1 MKKMKKLLLALV
13 LLISINVSARTF
25 YVSQFGD
32 DTRTVTQAQSQ
43 STPWQT
49 LSKIQSNVANGDI
62 VLFAKGSKFE
72 GTLSLDNKTNI
83 YFGVYGTGTDP
94 LFWGT
99 GGQINSLVTLIRC
112 TNITFYGWN
121 ISDTTISFS
130 NRYIQAKIQIV
141 FTFDNTST
149 NNVIRKCTMDRIGY
163 GAYITETSPR
173 NTMDSSDIGNLRM
186 IRNTPGGNE
195 DYGGVPVQISSSN
208 NTITNNYFH
217 DCYARS
223 YDYNFDGG
231 GVEFFEEGVVIEN
244 NVIAYNTFYECNGVF
259 EFGSSADGIANN
271 LIRNNK
277 IYYNKFI
284 NNNTVVYINNNS
296 EYRTKVVNLQFYN
309 NVMLQTVNN
318 TNPTGSSGI
327 MFSMMTGDAT
337 AGIIVLKNN
346 IIQISNGLPV
356 TRSGQF
362 DGVNLTHTNN
372 IYKLSNGT
380 VTNFTLGVTEIANSG
395 VIWTNTSNT
404 NPLNWDYRLTITSQA
419 INNGVY
425 LGLTRDF
432 SNNLVSDPPDI
443 GILEYG
449 GTPPPACSFTYGTWS
464 ACINNIQTRSYT
476 STPLG
481 CSGTPDP
488 DSIRKTCTSPIAIG
502 RKYYFST
509 SGSDANNGLSPATP
523 WQTLRKLQT
532 FSTSA
537 LPGDTFA
544 FKCGDVFANGNNR
557 RIAMEW
563 NNTSGT
569 ATNPIVF
576 TYYGDLT
583 LGKPNFL
590 FPRPTSVPAT
600 DRYNMCFKNA
610 AYLVFDGL
618 QFNDFRF
625 PVNDKV
631 SSAYTA
637 SGLMFGENMDSK
649 SFYCTIRNSYF
660 SNIGYG
666 ILGDCDN
673 CTITNNT
680 FTNFKSVGDT
690 FGINDIG
697 ADALQ
702 ISGKKYRITNNYISG
717 SWAYSSGTNSSS
729 NGLLGGALE
738 TINDFD
744 SSFIGYNIF
753 IDNSGGMEG
762 GQNRGTQYGANDDTF
777 AYNLF
782 INNSNVVYINTT
794 NTFKSTAARLHFWNN
809 VIIENEKSRF
819 TGRNNGGDALGN
831 GQTYTSTGFLYW
843 PPIPPSKSTFTPQEY
858 NYYSSWRTFDC
869 GDQSF
874 VPGDTLY
881 DIKNN
886 IIWNTNGLQL
896 KSSVAR
902 RPKDHYRNNIY
913 HIKGSYQLATNL
925 GDGAVLDVG
934 EKIIN
939 GRLFLDTSNAFP
951 QNWDFHIVDTSSAKL
966 GGVNVGI
973 LKDFG
978 GNTVSGIPTVGIY
991 QYSAKPTLTFTSTN
1005 VTCKTANNGTI
1016 TASASGGTS
1025 PYLYKINNL
1034 TYRSS
1039 GSFTGLAPN
1048 TYTVYV
1054 KDSKGVVTTL
1064 SVTIK
1069 SSNVVCP

>member
-13 LLISINVSARTF
+13 LLISINVSARTL
-25 YVSQFGD
+25 YVSQFGSD
-32 DTRTVTQAQSQ
+32 SNNGTTI
-43 STPWQT
+43 STPWKT
-49 LSKIQSNVANGDI
+49 LSQVQSNVVNGDI
-62 VLFAKGSKFE
+62 VLFAKGSKFS
-72 GTLSLDNKTNI
+72 GTLNLSNKNNI
-83 YFGVYGTGTDP
+83 YFGVYGTGADP

-99 GGQINSLVTLIRC
+99 GSQIQSLIELNTC

-121 ISDTTISFS
+121 ISDTTISFTD
-130 NRYIQAKIQIV
+130 RKIQAKIQYV
-141 FTFDNTST
+141 FIFRSSST
-149 NNVIRKCTMDRIGY
+149 GCTIRKCRMDRMGY
-163 GAYITETSPR
+163 GAYIPPFNNG
-173 NTMDSSDIGNLRM
+173 NTMDSCDIGNLRM
-186 IRNTPGGNE
+186 IRNTPGGDD
-195 DYGGVPVQISSSN
+195 DYGGVPIQLSSRN
-208 NTITNNYFH
+208 NVVTNNYFH
-217 DCYARS
+217 DCYAVS
-223 YDYNFDGG
+223 YDYGFDGG
-231 GVEFFEEGVVIEN
+231 GVEFFEEGDTVKGNKVM
-244 NVIAYNTFYECNGVF
+244 YNTFIDCEGLF
-259 EFGSSADGIANN
+259 EFGSNNDGVARYPHSDNVIA
-271 LIRNNK
+271 
-277 IYYNKFI
+277 YNKFI
-284 NNNTVVYINNNS
+284 NNNTVVYINNNGQ
-296 EYRTKVVNLQFYN
+296 YKTKVRNLQFYN
-309 NVMLQTVNN
+309 NVVVQTLPNK
-318 TNPTGSSGI
+318 NPAGSSGI
-327 MFSMMTGDAT
+327 QFSMAIDDAT
-337 AGIIVLKNN
+337 TGIIVLKNN
-346 IIQISNGLPV
+346 IFQVSNGLPI
-356 TRSGQF
+356 TPNGQF

-372 IYKLSNGT
+372 IYKLSNGS
-380 VTNFTLGVTEIANSG
+380 VTNFTLGGTEIATSG
-395 VIWTNTSNT
+395 TIWVNTSDA
-404 NPLNWDYRLTITSQA
+404 NPLNWDYRLTFTSPA
-419 INNGVY
+419 NNNGVDV
-425 LGLTRDF
+425 GLTRDF
-432 SNNLVSDPPDI
+432 NNNTVIPPPDR

-449 GTPPPACSFTYGTWS
+449 GIPPAACSFTYGTWS
-464 ACINNIQTRSYT
+464 ACINNVQTRSYT
-476 STPLG
+476 VSPVG
-481 CSGTPDP
+481 CTGTPDP
-488 DSIRKTCTSPIAIG
+488 DSIRKTCTSPIVTG
-502 RKYYFST
+502 RKFYFST
-509 SGSDANNGLSPATP
+509 SGDDGNNGLSPATP
-523 WQTLRKLQT
+523 WKTLTKLQS
-532 FSTSA
+532 FSTSS

-544 FKCGDVFANGNNR
+544 FKCGDVFANGNDR

-563 NNTSGT
+563 DGPSGT
-569 ATNPIVF
+569 ARNPIVF
-576 TYYGDLT
+576 TYYGDLK
-583 LGKPNFL
+583 LGNPNFL
-590 FPRPTSVPAT
+590 FPRPTSVAAT
-600 DRYNMCFKNA
+600 NRYNMCFKNA
-610 AYLVFDGL
+610 SYLIFDGL

-631 SSAYTA
+631 SSAFTA
-637 SGLMFGENMDSK
+637 SGLMFGESMDTK
-649 SFYCTIRNSYF
+649 SFYCTIKNCYF

-690 FGINDIG
+690 FGIHDIG

-753 IDNSGGMEG
+753 IDNSGAMEG
-762 GQNRGTQYGANDDTF
+762 GQFAGTQYGPNDDTF

-782 INNSNVVYINTT
+782 INNSNVVYVNTT
-794 NTFKSTAARLHFWNN
+794 NTFKCTAYKLHYWNN

-831 GQTYTSTGFLYW
+831 GQTYSSTGFLYW
-843 PPIPPSKSTFTPQEY
+843 PPIPPSKSTFTPQIY
-858 NYYSSWRTFDC
+858 NYYSNWRTFDC

-881 DIKNN
+881 DIRNN

-925 GDGAVLDVG
+925 GDDAVLDIG

-939 GRLFLDTSNAFP
+939 GRLFVDTSNAFP
-951 QNWDFHIVDTSSAKL
+951 QNWDLHIVDTSSAIL

-973 LKDFG
+973 LKDYG
-978 GNTVSGIPTVGIY
+978 GNTVSGNPTIGVY
-991 QYSAKPTLTFTSTN
+991 QYSKTPKLTASSTN

-1054 KDSKGVVTTL
+1054 KDSKGVVSTL
-1064 SVTIK
+1064 TVTIK
-1069 SSNVVCP
+1069 SSNVVCTP